1 MDCRRLDVLKRK
13 EPKMNEYGTGD
24 RELLTPKDVEQHT
37 KLCAQLAEFPYQLVQ
52 MVRRFRKTFQSTI
65 QTQEDNPNDPRKKM

>member
-1 MDCRRLDVLKRK
+1 MD
-13 EPKMNEYGTGD
+13 YGTGD

-52 MVRRFRKTFQSTI
+52 MVRRFRKTFQSTSI
-65 QTQEDNPNDPRKKM
+65 QEDNPNDQRKKM

>member
-1 MDCRRLDVLKRK
+1 MD
-13 EPKMNEYGTGD
+13 YGTGD

-52 MVRRFRKTFQSTI
+52 MVRRFIKTFQSTSI
-65 QTQEDNPNDPRKKM
+65 QEDNPNDQRKKM